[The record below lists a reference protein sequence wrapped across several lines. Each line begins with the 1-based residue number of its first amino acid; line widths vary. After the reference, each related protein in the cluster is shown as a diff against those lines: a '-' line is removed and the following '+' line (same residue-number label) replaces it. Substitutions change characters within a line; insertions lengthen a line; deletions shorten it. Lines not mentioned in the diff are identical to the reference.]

1 MAMKRT
7 LLGAALA
14 GLLILA
20 GCDYLPFGFTPVKE
34 IVSSP
39 ARFEGKEI
47 RIKGKVK
54 DILKVSLIDLK
65 AYVLDDGSGG
75 VVAVIARDSLPEV
88 NQTVTVRGV
97 VESMAIVGGQSIGL
111 RIKEIRRL

>member
-1 MAMKRT
+1 MKRM
-7 LLGAALA
+7 LLSAALA
-14 GLLILA
+14 GLLVLS

-34 IVSSP
+34 IVTSP

-47 RIKGKVK
+47 KVKGKVR

-65 AYVLDDGSGG
+65 AYVLDDGSGE
-75 VVAVIARDSLPEV
+75 VVAVIARDSLPAV
-88 NQTVTVRGV
+88 NETVTVRGT